1 MTIIDLAPAEARALL
16 AVCRRQLS
24 WDARLPARVVTTER
38 AIGVYTAPP
47 LDVLVFTA
55 VPAEVTGESLDFV
68 TSLSS
73 LTVELE
79 RVADGLAGFS
89 RDQLHPVS
97 VPVTSAMNVAVLPPS
112 EDWQMPMHAIAGD
125 LAARVDAAVAEF
137 DLRAKGVS
145 SVEQEAIAK
154 SIWDVSAWAGVPMR
168 TLHAARKLG
177 MIGDDSAKVSAA
189 TNGDW
194 RRLSTRRGQVF
205 SRVAPRLPL
214 RVVR

>member
-1 MTIIDLAPAEARALL
+1 MTTIVLDPAEARALM

-24 WDARLPARVVTTER
+24 WDARLPARVVTT
-38 AIGVYTAPP
+38 ATAFGFYTAPP

-55 VPAEVTGESLDFV
+55 VPADVQGDGIDTV

-73 LTVELE
+73 LTLALE
-79 RVADGLAGFS
+79 QAADGDGSIAVT
-89 RDQLHPVS
+89 QLPAIS
-97 VPVTSAMNVAVLPPS
+97 IPVTAAMSVAILPPAD
-112 EDWQMPMHAIAGD
+112 DWQMPMHAVAGD
-125 LAARVDAAVAEF
+125 LAARVDLAVVDFEA
-137 DLRAKGVS
+137 RAKGVPPAA
-145 SVEQEAIAK
+145 QEAIAK
-154 SIWDVSAWAGVPMR
+154 EIWDANAWAGVPMR

-177 MIGDDSAKVSAA
+177 MLGNDSAKVSAA

-194 RRLSTRRGQVF
+194 RRLATRRGQVF